1 MAYNGTKPQGKS
13 TPLSALVGRLTS
25 SVMRRRG
32 FRDVQIID
40 HWRSIVG
47 AQLASM
53 SLPEGLNHRGKDGA
67 VLTVRVDGAMALE
80 VQHLAPQ
87 ILERINQFYGVE
99 AVKRLNIIQGPIYR
113 RPLTNY
119 PSAEVLKPHMDAAY
133 DELAD
138 LPEGE
143 LKQALARLGGRIK
156 YRSASEGE

>member
-13 TPLSALVGRLTS
+13 TPLSALIGRLTS
-25 SVMRRRG
+25 PVMRRRG

-40 HWRSIVG
+40 HWPSIVG

-53 SLPEGLNHRGKDGA
+53 SLPEGLNHRGQDGA

-99 AVKRLNIIQGPIYR
+99 AIKRLNIIQGPVYR
-113 RPLTNY
+113 RPPPNY
-119 PSAEVLKPHMDAAY
+119 PSAEALRPHMDDAY
-133 DELAD
+133 EALSD
-138 LPEGE
+138 LPEGK
-143 LKQALARLGGRIK
+143 LKQSLARLGGRI
-156 YRSASEGE
+156 RHRNANDSG